1 MTLIRSLLIV
11 LIIALA
17 LASCKKDDSV
27 QSPPPGDR
35 IKTYTESIN
44 SSILGVTSV
53 TYNLTYDQDG
63 RLSSMTNTENAGDR
77 FAFSY
82 VENGFDMDIYSNN
95 SLVIHQDAFV
105 NGNRMDS
112 TFQYNDEGDTTT
124 EKYVYNPSNLLVK
137 LSRYVYSD
145 GISELDEIVN
155 YSYDANSNLISEIGN
170 FTHIEYEY
178 NGSLPGII
186 NLFPI
191 FYSSSQKLPSRV
203 IDQAGYTA
211 DHTYTV
217 DSKNRVVT
225 DVAVLTTGDTLT
237 KTYTYE

>member
-1 MTLIRSLLIV
+1 MTLIRSFLV
-11 LIIALA
+11 IALFA
-17 LASCKKDDSV
+17 FAFSSCKKDDSV
-27 QSPPPGDR
+27 QSPPPGDK
-35 IKTYTESIN
+35 IKTYTESVN
-44 SSILGVTSV
+44 SSVYGTSSV
-53 TYNLTYDQDG
+53 TYNLSYDQDG
-63 RLSSMTNTENAGDR
+63 RLSSMVNAESAGDR

-95 SLVIHQDAFV
+95 TLVIHQDAFV

-124 EKYVYNPSNLLVK
+124 EKYIYNPGNLLTK
-137 LSRYVYSD
+137 LNRYVYSD
-145 GISELDEIVN
+145 GVSELDETIN
-155 YSYDANSNLISEIGN
+155 YTYDANSNLLSEIGN
-170 FTHIEYEY
+170 YTHVEYEY
-178 NGSLPGII
+178 NGTLPGII

-203 IDQAGYTA
+203 IDQGYTS

-217 DSKNRVVT
+217 DSKNRVT
-225 DVAVLTTGDTLT
+225 SDVGVLSTGDVIT